1 MYYRIVCLHPIGSNF
16 CALISVVLVGHRS
29 QMYIYIIFILGVID
43 FSHVDKPPT
52 IAESSYLNK
61 ILRTKLINNS
71 NDVEVQRK
79 DPNSPLYSV
88 KSFEEL
94 RL

>member
-1 MYYRIVCLHPIGSNF
+1 MLIVF
-16 CALISVVLVGHRS
+16 TVFVLFAEKS
-29 QMYIYIIFILGVID
+29 
-43 FSHVDKPPT
+43 PT
-52 IAESSYLNK
+52 IAEASYFTK
-61 ILRTKLINNS
+61 ILRTKLIENS
-71 NDVEVQRK
+71 NDVEVQQK

>member
-1 MYYRIVCLHPIGSNF
+1 LLDLLIVK
-16 CALISVVLVGHRS
+16 LILIHFKDTPSLECDVSTV
-29 QMYIYIIFILGVID
+29 IFYL
-43 FSHVDKPPT
+43 DKET
-52 IAESSYLNK
+52 ERAEASLLTK
-61 ILRTKLINNS
+61 ILRTKLVENTH
-71 NDVEVQRK
+71 DVEVQRK

>member
-1 MYYRIVCLHPIGSNF
+1 MFTDELT
-16 CALISVVLVGHRS
+16 
-29 QMYIYIIFILGVID
+29 GVAD
-43 FSHVDKPPT
+43 ASMLTHV
-52 IAESSYLNK
+52 
-61 ILRTKLINNS
+61 LRTKLVDNANT
-71 NDVEVQRK
+71 VEVQRS

>member
-1 MYYRIVCLHPIGSNF
+1 MMRWGGKFFSDVNSMYFYLDSDQQPS
-16 CALISVVLVGHRS
+16 
-29 QMYIYIIFILGVID
+29 
-43 FSHVDKPPT
+43 
-52 IAESSYLNK
+52 IAEASFLTK
-61 ILRTKLINNS
+61 VLRTKLIENS